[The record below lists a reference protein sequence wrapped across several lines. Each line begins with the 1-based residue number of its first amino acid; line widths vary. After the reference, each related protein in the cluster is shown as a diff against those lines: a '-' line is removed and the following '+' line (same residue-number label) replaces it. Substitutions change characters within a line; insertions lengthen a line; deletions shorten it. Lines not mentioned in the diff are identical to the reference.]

1 MTGIPLPGAARR
13 EPATA
18 YRPTLTQKASLTV
31 VAYGLEYGAK
41 IVVGLVVT
49 PILVSRLGQALY
61 GVFEMLGRLTSYVAP
76 VSGRPPEALRLV
88 VASRQAARDA
98 DAQRRAVGG
107 ALLVWLFFLPLA
119 AAAGAVVTWLAPT
132 LAGVA
137 PALAGTVRLACAALV
152 GAVLL
157 GGLLA
162 VPESVLFGVNLGYK
176 RMELQA
182 GLSVV
187 GGVLTGA
194 AAYAGL
200 GLAGVSAAQLVVA
213 AVTGLCY
220 WGIART
226 YVTWFG
232 AARPTRADLRALFAM
247 SGWLSLGDVIAK
259 LLLASDLVILGFM
272 LSPSVVT
279 TYVLTSYAA
288 RTAVNLH
295 SAAVTAAMPGLGG
308 LIGKRQFAWA
318 ALVRREI
325 FALTWLFV
333 TAAGATILLWNHSF
347 VTLWIGGGQ
356 WAGSVVDLLIV
367 LTAVQT
373 AFIRTDSN
381 IIDAALLPW
390 RRVRVGA
397 AAAVVSLVAM
407 VAFTRWLGLPGLCL
421 GIVTGRAVQTL
432 AYPGLAH
439 ACFEGAT
446 PATSWSPARPFVA
459 MALLFALATALGG
472 RLVVSGWLV
481 WAGGVMLSGVLATG
495 LAFAAGLSPDAR
507 SGVIRRVRAIIVG
520 RAGDGGTAA

>member
-1 MTGIPLPGAARR
+1 MAEPDVARR
-13 EPATA
+13 AAPAV
-18 YRPTLTQKASLTV
+18 PLTRRASLN
-31 VAYGLEYGAK
+31 VAAFGLDFGVKTA
-41 IVVGLVVT
+41 VGLVIT
-49 PILVSRLGQALY
+49 PLLVGRLGTVLF
-61 GVFEMLGRLTSYVAP
+61 GTWEMLDRLAGYVAS
-76 VSGRPPEALRLV
+76 VGGRPSEALRLL
-88 VASRQAARDA
+88 VANRQTIA
-98 DAQRRAVGG
+98 DPAAQRRVVGG
-107 ALLVWLFFLPLA
+107 ALVVWLICLPLA
-119 AAAGAVVTWLAPT
+119 AAAAAVVAWY
-132 LAGVA
+132 A
-137 PALAGTVRLACAALV
+137 PAITGAGPGLRTTIRIAAALV
-152 GAVLL
+152 LAGGVL
-157 GGLLA
+157 GGLLSIPDA
-162 VPESVLFGVNLGYK
+162 ALHGMNLGYK

-194 AAYAGL
+194 AAYGGL
-200 GLAGVSAAQLVVA
+200 GLAGVSTAQLVVA

-308 LIGKRQFAWA
+308 LIGKRHFRWA

-347 VTLWIGGGQ
+347 VTLWVGGGQ

-381 IIDAALLPW
+381 IIDAALHPW

-439 ACFEGAT
+439 ACLEGAT
-446 PATSWSPARPFVA
+446 PDTSWSAARPFAA
-459 MALLFALATALGG
+459 MALLFALAAALGG

-481 WAGGVMLSGVLATG
+481 WVGGVTLSGVLATG

-520 RAGDGGTAA
+520 RAGVGGTAA

>member
-1 MTGIPLPGAARR
+1 MTVLTLLGVHRRAPEAAY
-13 EPATA
+13 PSS
-18 YRPTLTQKASLTV
+18 PTLTQKASLTV

-41 IVVGLVVT
+41 IAVGLVLT

-61 GVFEMLGRLTSYVAP
+61 GVFEMLGRLTSYAAP

-107 ALLVWLFFLPLA
+107 ALVVWLLFLPLA
-119 AAAGAVVTWLAPT
+119 LAAGALVTWLAPT

-182 GLSVV
+182 GLSVA
-187 GGVLTGA
+187 GGVLTAA

-200 GLAGVSAAQLVVA
+200 GLAGVGAAQLALA
-213 AVTGLCY
+213 ALTGLCY
-220 WGIART
+220 WWIART
-226 YVTWFG
+226 YVAWFG

-259 LLLASDLVILGFM
+259 LLLASDLVILGFL

-288 RTAVNLH
+288 RTTVNLH
-295 SAAVTAAMPGLGG
+295 SAAVAAAMPGLGG
-308 LIGKRQFAWA
+308 LIGKRHFAWA

-325 FALTWLFV
+325 LALTWLFV
-333 TAAGATILLWNHSF
+333 TAAGATILVWNHSF

-356 WAGSVVDLLIV
+356 WAGTVVDVLIV
-367 LTAVQT
+367 VTAVQT

-381 IIDAALLPW
+381 IIDAALHPW

-397 AAAVVSLVAM
+397 AAAVVSLIAM

-421 GIVTGRAVQTL
+421 GIVLGRAVQTL
-432 AYPGLAH
+432 AYPGLARVCL
-439 ACFEGAT
+439 AGAT
-446 PATSWSPARPFVA
+446 PETPWPAARPLAA
-459 MALLFALATALGG
+459 MALLFAAAAALGS
-472 RLVVSGWLV
+472 RLVVTGWLTWV
-481 WAGGVMLSGVLATG
+481 AGVALSGALALG

-507 SGVIRRVRAIIVG
+507 RGVIQRVRAIAG
-520 RAGDGGTAA
+520 RTA

>member
-1 MTGIPLPGAARR
+1 MTVLTLAGARR
-13 EPATA
+13 
-18 YRPTLTQKASLTV
+18 PTSSPSLTQKASFTV

-41 IVVGLVVT
+41 IVVGLVLT

-61 GVFEMLGRLTSYVAP
+61 GVYEMLGRLTSYVAP

-88 VASRQAARDA
+88 VANRQAARDA

-107 ALLVWLFFLPLA
+107 ALVVWLLFLPLA
-119 AAAGAVVTWLAPT
+119 AAAGALVTWLAPT

-137 PALAGTVRLACAALV
+137 PALAGSVRLACAALV
-152 GAVLL
+152 GAVLV

-162 VPESVLFGVNLGYK
+162 VPESVLFGANLGYK

-187 GGVLTGA
+187 GGVLTAA

-200 GLAGVSAAQLVVA
+200 GLAGVGAAQLVIA
-213 AVTGLCY
+213 ALTGLCY
-220 WGIART
+220 WGIARA

-288 RTAVNLH
+288 RTAVNLQ
-295 SAAVTAAMPGLGG
+295 SAAITAAMPGLGG
-308 LIGKRQFAWA
+308 LIGKRHFAWA

-333 TAAGATILLWNHSF
+333 TAAGATILVWNHSF
-347 VTLWIGGGQ
+347 VTLWVGSDQ
-356 WAGSVVDLLIV
+356 WAGTVVDLLIV
-367 LTAVQT
+367 ITAVQT

-381 IIDAALLPW
+381 IIDAALHPW

-397 AAAVVSLVAM
+397 VAAVVSLVAM

-421 GIVTGRAVQTL
+421 GLVTGRAVQTL

-439 ACFEGAT
+439 ACLDGAT
-446 PATSWSPARPFVA
+446 PETPWPAARPLVA
-459 MALLFALATALGG
+459 TALLFGAAAALGS
-472 RLVVSGWLV
+472 RLVVSGWLAWV
-481 WAGGVMLSGVLATG
+481 GGVTVSAALALV

-507 SGVIRRVRAIIVG
+507 HGVLRRARAMAG
-520 RAGDGGTAA
+520 RAA

>member
-1 MTGIPLPGAARR
+1 MTVLTLAGARR
-13 EPATA
+13 PS
-18 YRPTLTQKASLTV
+18 LTQKASFTV
-31 VAYGLEYGAK
+31 AAYGLEYGAK
-41 IVVGLVVT
+41 IVVGLVLT

-88 VASRQAARDA
+88 VANRQAAHDA
-98 DAQRRAVGG
+98 AAQRRAVGG
-107 ALLVWLFFLPLA
+107 ALVVWLLFLPLA

-162 VPESVLFGVNLGYK
+162 VPESALFGANLGYK

-187 GGVLTGA
+187 GGVLTAA

-200 GLAGVSAAQLVVA
+200 GLAGVSAAQLLVA
-213 AVTGLCY
+213 ALTGLCY
-220 WGIART
+220 WGIARA

-232 AARPTRADLRALFAM
+232 AARPTRVDLRALFAM

-288 RTAVNLH
+288 RAAVTLH
-295 SAAVTAAMPGLGG
+295 SAAITAAMPGLGG
-308 LIGKRQFAWA
+308 LIGKRHFAWA

-333 TAAGATILLWNHSF
+333 TAAGATILMWNRSF
-347 VTLWIGGGQ
+347 VTLWVGGGQ
-356 WAGSVVDLLIV
+356 WAGTLVDLLIV
-367 LTAVQT
+367 VTAVQT

-381 IIDAALLPW
+381 IIDAALHPW

-397 AAAVVSLVAM
+397 VAAAVSLVAM
-407 VAFTRWLGLPGLCL
+407 VVFTRWLGLPGLCL

-439 ACFEGAT
+439 ACLDGAT
-446 PATSWSPARPFVA
+446 PERPWPAARPLVA
-459 MALLFALATALGG
+459 MALLFAAAAALGS
-472 RLVVSGWLV
+472 RVVVSGWLAWV
-481 WAGGVMLSGVLATG
+481 GGVTLSAALAAG

-507 SGVIRRVRAIIVG
+507 RGVIGRVRAMAG
-520 RAGDGGTAA
+520 RGTGGGPV

>member
-1 MTGIPLPGAARR
+1 
-13 EPATA
+13 
-18 YRPTLTQKASLTV
+18 
-31 VAYGLEYGAK
+31 
-41 IVVGLVVT
+41 
-49 PILVSRLGQALY
+49 
-61 GVFEMLGRLTSYVAP
+61 
-76 VSGRPPEALRLV
+76 
-88 VASRQAARDA
+88 
-98 DAQRRAVGG
+98 
-107 ALLVWLFFLPLA
+107 
-119 AAAGAVVTWLAPT
+119 
-132 LAGVA
+132 
-137 PALAGTVRLACAALV
+137 RLACAALV
-152 GAVLL
+152 GAVLV

-162 VPESVLFGVNLGYK
+162 VPESVLFGANLGYK

-182 GLSVV
+182 ALSVV
-187 GGVLTGA
+187 GGVLTAA

-200 GLAGVSAAQLVVA
+200 GLAGVSAAQLLVA
-213 AVTGLCY
+213 ALTGLCY
-220 WGIART
+220 WGIARA

-295 SAAVTAAMPGLGG
+295 SAAITAAMPGLGG
-308 LIGKRQFAWA
+308 LIGKRHFAWA

-333 TAAGATILLWNHSF
+333 TAAGATILMWNHSF
-347 VTLWIGGGQ
+347 VTLWVGGGQ
-356 WAGSVVDLLIV
+356 WAGTVVDVLIV

-381 IIDAALLPW
+381 IIDAALHPW

-397 AAAVVSLVAM
+397 VAAVVSLVAM

-439 ACFEGAT
+439 ACLDGAT
-446 PATSWSPARPFVA
+446 PETPWPAARPLVA
-459 MALLFALATALGG
+459 MALLFGVAAALGS
-472 RLVVSGWLV
+472 RVLVSGWLAWV
-481 WAGGVMLSGVLATG
+481 GGVTLSAALAAGV
-495 LAFAAGLSPDAR
+495 AFAAGLSPEAR
-507 SGVIRRVRAIIVG
+507 RGVIGRVRAVIVA
-520 RAGDGGTAA
+520 RGTGP

>member
-1 MTGIPLPGAARR
+1 MTVARVTAPPP
-13 EPATA
+13 PAPA
-18 YRPTLTQKASLTV
+18 PTLTQKASFTTI
-31 VAYGLEYGAK
+31 AYGLEYGAK
-41 IVVGLVVT
+41 IVVGLVLT

-61 GVFEMLGRLTSYVAP
+61 GVFEMLGRLSSYVAP

-88 VASRQAARDA
+88 VANRQAARDA

-107 ALLVWLFFLPLA
+107 ALMVWLLLLPLA
-119 AAAGAVVTWLAPT
+119 AAAGAVLTWLAPT
-132 LAGVA
+132 LVGVA
-137 PALAGTVRLACAALV
+137 PAAIATGTVRLACAALV

-157 GGLLA
+157 GGLLT
-162 VPESVLFGVNLGYK
+162 VPESVLFGANLGYK

-187 GGVLTGA
+187 GGVLTAA

-200 GLAGVSAAQLVVA
+200 GLVGVSAAQLAVA
-213 AVTGLCY
+213 ALTGLCY

-232 AARPTRADLRALFAM
+232 ATRPTRADLRALFAM
-247 SGWLSLGDVIAK
+247 SGWLSLGDMIAK

-308 LIGKRQFAWA
+308 LIGKRHYAWA

-333 TAAGATILLWNHSF
+333 TAAGATILLWNHAF
-347 VTLWIGGGQ
+347 VTLWVGGDQ
-356 WAGSVVDLLIV
+356 WAGTVVDLLIV
-367 LTAVQT
+367 GTAVQT

-381 IIDAALLPW
+381 IIDAALHPW
-390 RRVRVGA
+390 RRVRIGA
-397 AAAVVSLVAM
+397 VAAVVSLVAM
-407 VAFTRWLGLPGLCL
+407 VALTRWLGLPGLCL
-421 GIVTGRAVQTL
+421 GVVTGRAVQSL

-439 ACFEGAT
+439 ACLGGAT
-446 PATSWSPARPFVA
+446 PPSDAAWPAARPVA
-459 MALLFALATALGG
+459 ATALLFAGAAALGT
-472 RLVVSGWLV
+472 RLVVSGWLPWV
-481 WAGGVMLSGVLATG
+481 GGVMLSALVAAGLAFGMGLTPDARRGVLA
-495 LAFAAGLSPDAR
+495 
-507 SGVIRRVRAIIVG
+507 RVRAMGGGG
-520 RAGDGGTAA
+520 RPA

>member
-1 MTGIPLPGAARR
+1 MTGLTLAGARR
-13 EPATA
+13 PA
-18 YRPTLTQKASLTV
+18 RSLTQKASFTV
-31 VAYGLEYGAK
+31 AAYGLEYGAK

-61 GVFEMLGRLTSYVAP
+61 GVYEMLGRLTSYVAP

-88 VASRQAARDA
+88 VANRQAARDA
-98 DAQRRAVGG
+98 AQRRAVGG
-107 ALLVWLFFLPLA
+107 ALIVWLLFLPLA

-162 VPESVLFGVNLGYK
+162 VPESVLFGANLGYK

-187 GGVLTGA
+187 GGVLTAA

-200 GLAGVSAAQLVVA
+200 GLAGVGAAQLVVA
-213 AVTGLCY
+213 AITGLCY
-220 WGIART
+220 WGIARA

-232 AARPTRADLRALFAM
+232 ATRPTRADLRALFAM

-308 LIGKRQFAWA
+308 LIGKRHFAWA

-333 TAAGATILLWNHSF
+333 TAAGATILVWNHSF
-347 VTLWIGGGQ
+347 VTLWVGGGQ
-356 WAGSVVDLLIV
+356 WAGTVVDLLIV
-367 LTAVQT
+367 ITAVQT

-381 IIDAALLPW
+381 VIDAALHPW

-397 AAAVVSLVAM
+397 VAAAVSLVAM
-407 VAFTRWLGLPGLCL
+407 IALTRWLGLPGLCL

-439 ACFEGAT
+439 ACLDGAARET
-446 PATSWSPARPFVA
+446 PWPAARPLIA
-459 MALLFALATALGG
+459 TALLFGAAAALGN
-472 RLVVSGWLV
+472 RLVVSGWV
-481 WAGGVMLSGVLATG
+481 AWVGGVTLSAALALG

-507 SGVIRRVRAIIVG
+507 RGVLRRARAM
-520 RAGDGGTAA
+520 AGGAA

>member
-1 MTGIPLPGAARR
+1 MTVLTLAGARR
-13 EPATA
+13 PS
-18 YRPTLTQKASLTV
+18 LTQKASFTV
-31 VAYGLEYGAK
+31 AAYGLEYGAK
-41 IVVGLVVT
+41 IVVGLVLT

-88 VASRQAARDA
+88 VANRQAAHDA
-98 DAQRRAVGG
+98 AAQRRAVGG
-107 ALLVWLFFLPLA
+107 ALVVWLLFLPLA

-162 VPESVLFGVNLGYK
+162 VPESVLFGANLGYK

-187 GGVLTGA
+187 GGVLTAA

-200 GLAGVSAAQLVVA
+200 GLAGVSAAQLLVA
-213 AVTGLCY
+213 ALTGLCY
-220 WGIART
+220 WGIARA

-232 AARPTRADLRALFAM
+232 AARPTRVDLRALFAM

-288 RTAVNLH
+288 RAAVTLH
-295 SAAVTAAMPGLGG
+295 SAAITAAMPGLGG
-308 LIGKRQFAWA
+308 LIGKRHFAWA

-333 TAAGATILLWNHSF
+333 TAAGATILMWNRSF
-347 VTLWIGGGQ
+347 VTLWVGGGQ
-356 WAGSVVDLLIV
+356 WAGTLVDLLIV
-367 LTAVQT
+367 VTAVQT

-381 IIDAALLPW
+381 IIDAALHPW

-397 AAAVVSLVAM
+397 VAAAVSLVAM

-439 ACFEGAT
+439 ACLDGAT
-446 PATSWSPARPFVA
+446 SETPWPAARPLVA
-459 MALLFALATALGG
+459 MALLFGAAAALGS
-472 RLVVSGWLV
+472 RVVVSGWLAWV
-481 WAGGVMLSGVLATG
+481 GGVTLSAALAAG

-507 SGVIRRVRAIIVG
+507 RGVIGRVRAMAG
-520 RAGDGGTAA
+520 RGTGGGPV

>member
-1 MTGIPLPGAARR
+1 MTGLPLSGAARPK
-13 EPATA
+13 PATA

-88 VASRQAARDA
+88 VASRQAARDT

-107 ALLVWLFFLPLA
+107 ALAVWLLFLPLA

-187 GGVLTGA
+187 GGVLTAA

-200 GLAGVSAAQLVVA
+200 GLAGVGAAQLVVA
-213 AVTGLCY
+213 ALTGLCY
-220 WGIART
+220 WGIARS
-226 YVTWFG
+226 YVAWFG

-308 LIGKRQFAWA
+308 LIGRGQFAWA

-325 FALTWLFV
+325 FSLTWLFV
-333 TAAGATILLWNHSF
+333 TAAGVTILVWNHSF

-356 WAGSVVDLLIV
+356 WAGTVVDLLIV
-367 LTAVQT
+367 ITAVQT

-381 IIDAALLPW
+381 IIDAALHPW

-397 AAAVVSLVAM
+397 AAAVVSLAAM
-407 VAFTRWLGLPGLCL
+407 VALTRWLGLPGLCL

-432 AYPGLAH
+432 AYPGLAR
-439 ACFEGAT
+439 ACLGGAT
-446 PATSWSPARPFVA
+446 PETNWPAARPLVA
-459 MALLFALATALGG
+459 TALLFAAAAALGS

-481 WAGGVMLSGVLATG
+481 WIGGVTVSVALAVA
-495 LAFAAGLSPDAR
+495 LAFAVGLPSDAR
-507 SGVIRRVRAIIVG
+507 RGVIARARAVIVG
-520 RAGDGGTAA
+520 RGAAA

>member
-1 MTGIPLPGAARR
+1 MTVLTLAGARR
-13 EPATA
+13 PS
-18 YRPTLTQKASLTV
+18 LTQKASFTV
-31 VAYGLEYGAK
+31 AAYGLEYGAK
-41 IVVGLVVT
+41 IVVGLVLT

-88 VASRQAARDA
+88 VANRQAAHDA
-98 DAQRRAVGG
+98 AAQRRAVGG
-107 ALLVWLFFLPLA
+107 ALVVWLLFLPLA

-162 VPESVLFGVNLGYK
+162 VPESVLFGANLGYK

-187 GGVLTGA
+187 GGVLTAA

-200 GLAGVSAAQLVVA
+200 GLAGVSAAQLLVA
-213 AVTGLCY
+213 ALTGLCY
-220 WGIART
+220 WGIARA

-232 AARPTRADLRALFAM
+232 AARPTRVDLRALFAM

-288 RTAVNLH
+288 RAAVTLH
-295 SAAVTAAMPGLGG
+295 SAAITAAMPGLGG
-308 LIGKRQFAWA
+308 LIGKRHFAWA

-333 TAAGATILLWNHSF
+333 TAAGATILMWNRSF
-347 VTLWIGGGQ
+347 VTLWVGGGQ
-356 WAGSVVDLLIV
+356 WAGTLVDLLIV
-367 LTAVQT
+367 VTAVQT

-381 IIDAALLPW
+381 IIDAALHPW

-397 AAAVVSLVAM
+397 VAAAVSLVAM
-407 VAFTRWLGLPGLCL
+407 VVFTRWLGLPGLCL

-439 ACFEGAT
+439 ACLDGAT
-446 PATSWSPARPFVA
+446 PERPWPAARPLVA
-459 MALLFALATALGG
+459 MALLFGAAAALGS
-472 RLVVSGWLV
+472 RVVVSGWLAWV
-481 WAGGVMLSGVLATG
+481 GGVTLSAALAAG

-507 SGVIRRVRAIIVG
+507 RGVIGRVRAMAG
-520 RAGDGGTAA
+520 RGTGGGPV

>member
-1 MTGIPLPGAARR
+1 MTVLTLAGARR
-13 EPATA
+13 PS
-18 YRPTLTQKASLTV
+18 LTQKASFTV
-31 VAYGLEYGAK
+31 AAYGLEYGAK
-41 IVVGLVVT
+41 IVVGLVLT

-88 VASRQAARDA
+88 VANRQAAHDA
-98 DAQRRAVGG
+98 AAQRRAVGG
-107 ALLVWLFFLPLA
+107 ALVVWLLFLPLA

-162 VPESVLFGVNLGYK
+162 VPESVLFGANLGYK

-182 GLSVV
+182 ALSVV
-187 GGVLTGA
+187 GGVLTAA

-200 GLAGVSAAQLVVA
+200 GLAGVSAAQLLVA
-213 AVTGLCY
+213 ALTGLCY
-220 WGIART
+220 WGIARA

-232 AARPTRADLRALFAM
+232 AARPTRVDLRALFAM

-288 RTAVNLH
+288 RAAVTLH
-295 SAAVTAAMPGLGG
+295 SAAITAAMPGLGG
-308 LIGKRQFAWA
+308 LIGKRHFAWA

-333 TAAGATILLWNHSF
+333 TAAGATILMWNRSF
-347 VTLWIGGGQ
+347 VTLWVGGGQ
-356 WAGSVVDLLIV
+356 WAGTLVDLLIV
-367 LTAVQT
+367 VTAVQT

-381 IIDAALLPW
+381 IIDAALHPW

-397 AAAVVSLVAM
+397 VAAAVSLVAM

-439 ACFEGAT
+439 ACLDGAT
-446 PATSWSPARPFVA
+446 PERPWPAARPLVA
-459 MALLFALATALGG
+459 MALLFGAAAALGS
-472 RLVVSGWLV
+472 RVVVSGWLAWV
-481 WAGGVMLSGVLATG
+481 GGVTLSAALAAG

-507 SGVIRRVRAIIVG
+507 RGVIGRVRAMAG
-520 RAGDGGTAA
+520 RGTGGGPV

>member
-1 MTGIPLPGAARR
+1 MTVLRLAGARR
-13 EPATA
+13 PS
-18 YRPTLTQKASLTV
+18 LTQKASFTV
-31 VAYGLEYGAK
+31 AAYGLEYGAK
-41 IVVGLVVT
+41 IVVGLVLT

-88 VASRQAARDA
+88 VANRQSAHDAA
-98 DAQRRAVGG
+98 AQRRAVGG
-107 ALLVWLFFLPLA
+107 ALVVWLLFLPLA
-119 AAAGAVVTWLAPT
+119 AAAGAVITWLAPT

-162 VPESVLFGVNLGYK
+162 VPESVLFGANLGYK

-187 GGVLTGA
+187 GGVLTAA

-200 GLAGVSAAQLVVA
+200 GLAGVSAAQLLVA
-213 AVTGLCY
+213 ALTGLCY
-220 WGIART
+220 WGIARA

-232 AARPTRADLRALFAM
+232 AARPTRVDLRALFAM

-259 LLLASDLVILGFM
+259 LLLASDLVILGFV

-288 RTAVNLH
+288 RTAVTLH
-295 SAAVTAAMPGLGG
+295 SAAITAAMPGLGG
-308 LIGKRQFAWA
+308 LIGKRHFAWA

-333 TAAGATILLWNHSF
+333 TAAGATILMWNRSF
-347 VTLWIGGGQ
+347 VTLWVGGGQ
-356 WAGSVVDLLIV
+356 WAGTLVDLLIV
-367 LTAVQT
+367 VTAVQT

-381 IIDAALLPW
+381 IIDAALHPW

-439 ACFEGAT
+439 ACLDGAT
-446 PATSWSPARPFVA
+446 AETPWPAARPLVA
-459 MALLFALATALGG
+459 MALLFGAAAALGS
-472 RLVVSGWLV
+472 RVVVSGWLAWV
-481 WAGGVMLSGVLATG
+481 GGVTLSAALAAG

-507 SGVIRRVRAIIVG
+507 HGVIGRVRAMAG
-520 RAGDGGTAA
+520 RGRGGGPV